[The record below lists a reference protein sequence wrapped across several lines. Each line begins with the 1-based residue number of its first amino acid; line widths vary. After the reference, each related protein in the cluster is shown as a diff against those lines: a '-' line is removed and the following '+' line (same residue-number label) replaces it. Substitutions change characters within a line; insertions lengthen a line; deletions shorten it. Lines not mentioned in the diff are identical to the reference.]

1 MQDGRAS
8 ARPDS
13 VTAGDLD
20 TGARIGRY
28 VIVERVG
35 TGAMGVVY
43 GAYDPELDRKVALKL
58 IKPGQGVKD
67 TARARLL
74 REAKAIARLQ
84 HPNVVA
90 VHDVGVFEDQVF
102 LAMEFVAGGTI
113 KSWLAEKNRS
123 WREILDVFIAA
134 GRGLAAAHAAGLV
147 HRDFKPDNVLL
158 DREQRPRVV
167 DFGIARQ
174 AGAGDEELAGETGD
188 VISQDGTQ
196 TLRDSSGKHALA
208 TLTKTGTWVGTPA
221 YMAPEQF
228 LGERGDEKSDQFSFC
243 VALYEALYGERP
255 FAGDD
260 MLSIS
265 VNVTTEQLRP
275 LPKDRGVPTWVRRV
289 ILRGLRATPSERWDG
304 MPALIAAVSSDPI
317 AKLRNRLA
325 GVGTIAL
332 VGAIALTAW
341 KVASGRRAEAE
352 HEIAQN
358 LETAERAVGAARAKA
373 AEATALR
380 TRAFAAF
387 DALDR
392 DGGEVLWR
400 QTRTLLAPMDSGY
413 EQAERA
419 FEAAFTLDQARV
431 ANRARLAEVRAEHL
445 LFAEDF
451 RLGNRVGVL
460 QERLAAADFDGRQRK
475 ALAAPGRLVL
485 RTAPVA
491 SRASLERYE
500 TDPVTGTRRIRVVQS
515 IDGGQSTTALA
526 PGSYR
531 LSLDGPGLAHVLYPF
546 EIRRG
551 EEVVVDL
558 SLPTAAGVP
567 DGFIYISPGD
577 FLFGENDEQLRT
589 QFLDAVPIHRR
600 HTDAYLIAQHET
612 TYQDWIAFL
621 QALPVPER
629 DKYAPNVSTAIRGS
643 LRLRDAGEGWRL
655 AFQPTTER
663 YTATSDQPIA
673 YVGRKQ
679 RERQNWLHFPVAGV
693 SPAEVGRYLKWLRE
707 TGRLPGAR
715 LCTDLEWERAA
726 RGADDR
732 LFPHGDGLEKD
743 DANFDVTYGRID
755 SAYGPDEVGV
765 HPASRSPFGVDD
777 LAGNLW
783 ELVTSS
789 VKPNEMVIRGGGYYF
804 AAVNC
809 RSTNRQAVPAVFRD
823 VTTGIRVCASV
834 QGR

>member
-1 MQDGRAS
+1 
-8 ARPDS
+8 

-58 IKPGQGVKD
+58 IKPGQGKD

-90 VHDVGVFEDQVF
+90 VHDVGVFEEQVF

-158 DREQRPRVV
+158 DKEHRPRVV

-174 AGAGDEELAGETGD
+174 AGGGDDELDGDTGD
-188 VISQDGTQ
+188 VADDGTA

-275 LPKDRGVPTWVRRV
+275 LPKDRGIPNWLRRV
-289 ILRGLRATPSERWDG
+289 ILRGLRSDPAARWDG
-304 MPALIAAVSSDPI
+304 MAPLIAALSSDPV
-317 AKLRNRLA
+317 AKLRNR
-325 GVGTIAL
+325 VL
-332 VGAIALTAW
+332 VGAIAAVVVTAFAGAW
-341 KVASGRRAEAE
+341 QIVSRRRAESE
-352 HEIAQN
+352 RQIAGYV
-358 LETAERAVGAARAKA
+358 EEGRRMTTAARGKA
-373 AEATALR
+373 IEARDLR
-380 TRAFAAF
+380 QQAFTAF
-387 DALDR
+387 DAMDR
-392 DGGEVLWR
+392 ETGEALWR
-400 QTRTLLAPMDSGY
+400 QTRALLPAIDLAF

-419 FEAAFTLDQARV
+419 YEAAFMLDQSRTDH
-431 ANRARLAEVRAEHL
+431 RARLVDIRAEHF

-451 RLGNRVGVL
+451 RLGNKADVL
-460 QERLAAADFDGRQRK
+460 QERIAAIDVDGSKRK
-475 ALAAPGRLVL
+475 ALAAPGNLVL
-485 RTAPVA
+485 RTKPAA
-491 SRASLERYE
+491 SRIVLERYE
-500 TDPVTGTRRIRVVQS
+500 TDPVTARRNAKAIRLLQ
-515 IDGGQSTTALA
+515 GAESTTALA

-531 LSLDGPGLAHVLYPF
+531 LVFDGSGLAHVTFPF
-546 EIRRG
+546 EIQRG
-551 EEVVVDL
+551 EQTVVDL
-558 SLPTAAGVP
+558 SFPAAASVP
-567 DGFIYISPGD
+567 DGFVYVPPGD

-589 QFLDAVPIHRR
+589 QFLDSVPLHRR
-600 HTDAYLIAQHET
+600 RTDAFLIARHET
-612 TYQDWIAFL
+612 TYQEWIAFL
-621 QALPVPER
+621 DALPVAER

-643 LRLRDAGEGWRL
+643 LRLREVDDAWRL
-655 AFQPTTER
+655 VFQPTTER
-663 YTATSDQPIA
+663 YSASSDQPIA
-673 YVGRKQ
+673 YQGRHQ
-679 RERQNWLHFPVAGV
+679 RERQNWTRFPVAGL
-693 SPAEVGRYLKWLRE
+693 SPSEVGRYVKWLRD

-715 LCTDLEWERAA
+715 LCTDAEWERAA

-755 SAYGPDEVGV
+755 AAYGPDEVGS
-765 HPASRSPFGVDD
+765 HPASRSPFDVDD
-777 LAGNLW
+777 LAGNLF

-789 VKPNEMVIRGGGYYF
+789 VKADELAVRGGGYYF

-809 RSTNRQAVPAVFRD
+809 RSTNRQVVPAVFRD